1 MIVWINGAFGA
12 GKTATARELIELI
25 PNSTLFDPEV
35 VGGALTHL
43 LPAKHLA
50 EVGDFQDLPIWRR
63 LVVDTAAAMLAELGG
78 VLVVPM
84 TLLRQE
90 YRDEIF
96 GGLAARRIPVHHVL
110 LAPAETILRERI
122 AGREVSP
129 EPDGETRVRQWSYDH
144 IEPYRAALGWLT
156 ADAHPVDTS
165 ALTPYD
171 TAVRIADAVRGGDA
185 PVCDIVQTPEPT
197 AETVAAG
204 VLLFDEHDRFLL
216 VDPTYKAGWE
226 FPGGVVEAGE
236 APARAGMREVTEET
250 GLVLDEVPTLLVIDW
265 ESPAPPATAACG
277 SSSTVAASTNRPRG
291 GCCCRAPNSA
301 SGASSPNRRPPTS
314 CRPSATNGSAG
325 PCAPAN
331 AAPRSTWRPAS
342 PSADTAAPTAPARHP
357 GRAAMSVPPCRRPTA
372 ERRRRLVRV
381 PSGAATPSDTRQRR
395 LVRGRSAWCAG
406 PVPVGR
412 RAEETER
419 ARTVRCGPSVSA
431 RARLRRAVRVAQLA
445 A

>member
-12 GKTATARELIELI
+12 GKTTTARELIELI

-35 VGGALTHL
+35 IGGALTHL
-43 LPAKHLA
+43 LPAKRLA

-96 GGLAARRIPVHHVL
+96 GGLAARRIPVRHVL

-122 AGREVSP
+122 AGRAVP
-129 EPDGETRVRQWSYDH
+129 PDLPDGDLRVRQWSYDH
-144 IEPYRAALGWLT
+144 IEPYRAALASWLT

-171 TAVRIADAVRGGDA
+171 TALRIADAVRTGDV

-204 VLLFDEHDRFLL
+204 VLLFDEQDRVLL

-226 FPGGVVEAGE
+226 FPGGVVEPGE

-250 GLVLDEVPTLLVIDW
+250 GITLDDVPALLVVDW
-265 ESPAPPATAACG
+265 ESPAPPG
-277 SSSTVAASTNRPRG
+277 FG
-291 GCCCRAPNSA
+291 GLRLLFD
-301 SGASSPNRRPPTS
+301 GGRL
-314 CRPSATNGSAG
+314 
-325 PCAPAN
+325 
-331 AAPRSTWRPAS
+331 
-342 PSADTAAPTAPARHP
+342 DTAAAQRLLLPGPELRDWRFVTEREAADLLPPVRYERLCWALRAR
-357 GRAAMSVPPCRRPTA
+357 
-372 ERRRRLVRV
+372 ER
-381 PSGAATPSDTRQRR
+381 GAA
-395 LVRGRSAWCAG
+395 LYLEAG
-406 PVPVGR
+406 VPVG
-412 RAEETER
+412 
-419 ARTVRCGPSVSA
+419 
-431 RARLRRAVRVAQLA
+431 
-445 A
+445 